1 MSDYKI
7 NIDKPDPSKQETNKF
22 KNFDNVVNDYK
33 KLHSPWDTLKDLY
46 KDKKLIRIFIVLL
59 AILIAVFFGAQNSNE
74 EVKETLIEMP
84 DEIRGDT
91 LE

>member
-59 AILIAVFFGAQNSNE
+59 ALLIAVFFGAQNSNE

-84 DEIRGDT
+84 DEIREDT